1 LSFSKKEGNMNKIT
15 ISITLTLGIAF
26 ATETRVNVLT
36 QNSNRFGYA
45 NFLLDDEYIIQFY
58 PSALFKFPAHF
69 TIEAPNI
76 PMMGNT
82 IYGTYAYASAF
93 GKYQN
98 YGFGAYLGR
107 QRVNVFPN
115 LTIVPLDLVGGLN
128 FNNVSLGLNFRFG
141 TASSDSGQTPNNV
154 IRSASII
161 GLTPSLSYYIS
172 EKTAFDIS
180 IPLQFGNGSS
190 KTGTTVNTNY
200 SSNSFGF
207 LGRFYNPIFIG
218 YALFLTGSEKYDN
231 PNPNATDFSTNTT
244 QFSAG
249 GGVNLPISDIGFG
262 ILGLTVNSISQ
273 TERRISGNTAVDTT
287 TSNFSLGIL
296 IGGEVKALRD
306 YFKLRGSF
314 THHLLQVSN
323 SPRPTEGNRSD
334 LGSVGNLTLGFGYE
348 IGFIRLDAAVS
359 TDLIYNGLF
368 FLTGVP
374 SGFIP
379 SISILGKF

>member
-15 ISITLTLGIAF
+15 ISIALTLGIAF

-36 QNSNRFGYA
+36 QNSNRLGYA

-76 PMMGNT
+76 PMMGDT

-107 QRVNVFPN
+107 DRVGIDFNRN
-115 LTIVPLDLVGGLN
+115 GTADLTVTPLDLVGGLN

-141 TASSDSGQTPNNV
+141 TASFDNKGTPAT
-154 IRSASII
+154 IRTASII

-200 SSNSFGF
+200 SSNLFGF

-231 PNPNATDFSTNTT
+231 PNTNPIDFSTNTT

-262 ILGLTVNSISQ
+262 ILGLTANSISQ
-273 TERRISGNTAVDTT
+273 TTRQGNTETT
-287 TSNFSLGIL
+287 SSNFSLGIL

-314 THHLLQVSN
+314 TYDLLRTADFVT
-323 SPRPTEGNRSD
+323 RGTG

-359 TDLIYNGLF
+359 TDLIYNGPF

-379 SISILGKF
+379 SISILGNF

>member
-1 LSFSKKEGNMNKIT
+1 
-15 ISITLTLGIAF
+15 
-26 ATETRVNVLT
+26 
-36 QNSNRFGYA
+36 
-45 NFLLDDEYIIQFY
+45 
-58 PSALFKFPAHF
+58 
-69 TIEAPNI
+69 
-76 PMMGNT
+76 MMGNT

-93 GKYQN
+93 GKFQN

-107 QRVNVFPN
+107 QRVSIDFNRDTRPD
-115 LTIVPLDLVGGLN
+115 LTVIPLDLVGGLN

-141 TASSDSGQTPNNV
+141 TASFDNNQTPATV
-154 IRSASII
+154 LSASII

-180 IPLQFGNGSS
+180 IPLQFGNGSD

-200 SSNSFGF
+200 SSNLFGF
-207 LGRFYNPIFIG
+207 LGRFHNPIFIG
-218 YALFLTGSEKYDN
+218 YALFLTRSEKYDN
-231 PNPNATDFSTNTT
+231 PNPNTTEINTT

-323 SPRPTEGNRSD
+323 SPRPTEGKRSD

-348 IGFIRLDAAVS
+348 IGFIRFDAAVS
-359 TDLIYNGLF
+359 TDLIYNGPF

>member
-1 LSFSKKEGNMNKIT
+1 MNKIT
-15 ISITLTLGIAF
+15 ISIALTLGVAF

-36 QNSNRFGYA
+36 QNSNRLGYA

-76 PMMGNT
+76 PMRGDT

-107 QRVNVFPN
+107 ERVGIDFNRN
-115 LTIVPLDLVGGLN
+115 GTADLTVTPLDLVGGLN
-128 FNNVSLGLNFRFG
+128 FNNVSLGLNLRFG
-141 TASSDSGQTPNNV
+141 TTSFDDKGTPAT
-154 IRSASII
+154 IRTASII

-180 IPLQFGNGSS
+180 IPLQFGNGSD

-218 YALFLTGSEKYDN
+218 YALFLTGSEKYDD
-231 PNPNATDFSTNTT
+231 PNTNGTDFSTNTT

-249 GGVNLPISDIGFG
+249 GGLNLPISDIGFG
-262 ILGLTVNSISQ
+262 ILGLTVNSLSQ
-273 TERRISGNTAVDTT
+273 TTRQGNTETK
-287 TSNFSLGIL
+287 SSGFSLGIL

-314 THHLLQVSN
+314 TYDLLRTADVGT
-323 SPRPTEGNRSD
+323 RGTG

-348 IGFIRLDAAVS
+348 VGFIRLDAAVS
-359 TDLIYNGLF
+359 TDLIYNGPF

>member
-1 LSFSKKEGNMNKIT
+1 MNKIT
-15 ISITLTLGIAF
+15 IFIALTLGIAF

-107 QRVNVFPN
+107 DRVGIDFNRN
-115 LTIVPLDLVGGLN
+115 GTADLTVTPLDLVGGLN

-141 TASSDSGQTPNNV
+141 TASFDNKGTPAT
-154 IRSASII
+154 IRTASII

-218 YALFLTGSEKYDN
+218 YALFLTGSEEYDN
-231 PNPNATDFSTNTT
+231 PITNPIDFSTNTT

-249 GGVNLPISDIGFG
+249 GGLNLPISDIGFG
-262 ILGLTVNSISQ
+262 ILGLTANSISQ
-273 TERRISGNTAVDTT
+273 TTRQGNTET
-287 TSNFSLGIL
+287 TSSGFSLGIL

-314 THHLLQVSN
+314 TYDLLRTADDVGTIE
-323 SPRPTEGNRSD
+323 TE
-334 LGSVGNLTLGFGYE
+334 LGSLGNLTLGFGYE

-359 TDLIYNGLF
+359 TDLIYNGPF

>member
-1 LSFSKKEGNMNKIT
+1 MNKIT

-107 QRVNVFPN
+107 DRVGIDFNRN
-115 LTIVPLDLVGGLN
+115 GTADLTVTPLDLVGGLN

-141 TASSDSGQTPNNV
+141 TASFDNKGTPAT
-154 IRSASII
+154 IRTASII

-218 YALFLTGSEKYDN
+218 YALFLTGSEEYDN
-231 PNPNATDFSTNTT
+231 PITNPIDFSTNTT

-249 GGVNLPISDIGFG
+249 GGLNLPISDIGFG
-262 ILGLTVNSISQ
+262 ILGLTANSLSQ
-273 TERRISGNTAVDTT
+273 TTRQGNTET
-287 TSNFSLGIL
+287 TSSGFSLGIL
-296 IGGEVKALRD
+296 IGGEVKALRN

-314 THHLLQVSN
+314 TYDLLRTADDVGTIE
-323 SPRPTEGNRSD
+323 TE
-334 LGSVGNLTLGFGYE
+334 LGSLGNLTLGFGYE

-359 TDLIYNGLF
+359 TDLIYNGPF

>member
-1 LSFSKKEGNMNKIT
+1 
-15 ISITLTLGIAF
+15 LGVAF

-107 QRVNVFPN
+107 DRVGIDFNRN
-115 LTIVPLDLVGGLN
+115 GTADLTVTPLDLVGGLN

-141 TASSDSGQTPNNV
+141 TASFDNKGTPAT
-154 IRSASII
+154 IRTASII

-218 YALFLTGSEKYDN
+218 YALFLTGSEEYDN
-231 PNPNATDFSTNTT
+231 PITNPIDFSTNTT

-249 GGVNLPISDIGFG
+249 GGLNLPISDIGFG
-262 ILGLTVNSISQ
+262 ILGLTANSLSQ
-273 TERRISGNTAVDTT
+273 TTRQGNTET
-287 TSNFSLGIL
+287 TSSGFSLGIL

-314 THHLLQVSN
+314 TYDLLRTADDVGTIE
-323 SPRPTEGNRSD
+323 TE
-334 LGSVGNLTLGFGYE
+334 LGSLGNLTLGFGYE

-359 TDLIYNGLF
+359 TDLIYNGPF

>member
-15 ISITLTLGIAF
+15 ISIALTLGVAF

-76 PMMGNT
+76 PMRGDT

-93 GKYQN
+93 GKFQN

-107 QRVNVFPN
+107 QRINVFPN

-141 TASSDSGQTPNNV
+141 TASFDDKQTPARV
-154 IRSASII
+154 LSASII

-180 IPLQFGNGSS
+180 IPLQFGNGSD

-218 YALFLTGSEKYDN
+218 YALFLTGSEEYDDPITN
-231 PNPNATDFSTNTT
+231 PIDFSTNTT

-249 GGVNLPISDIGFG
+249 GGLNLPISDIGFG
-262 ILGLTVNSISQ
+262 ILGLTVNSLSQ
-273 TERRISGNTAVDTT
+273 TTRQGNTETT
-287 TSNFSLGIL
+287 FSGFSLGIL

-314 THHLLQVSN
+314 TYDLLRTADFVT
-323 SPRPTEGNRSD
+323 RGTG

-359 TDLIYNGLF
+359 TDLIYNGPF

-374 SGFIP
+374 SGFIS
-379 SISILGKF
+379 SISIIGNF

>member
-1 LSFSKKEGNMNKIT
+1 MNKIT
-15 ISITLTLGIAF
+15 ISIALTLGVAF

-107 QRVNVFPN
+107 QRINVFPN

-141 TASSDSGQTPNNV
+141 TASFDDKETPATV
-154 IRSASII
+154 LSASII

-180 IPLQFGNGSS
+180 IPLQFGNGSD
-190 KTGTTVNTNY
+190 KTGTTINTNY
-200 SSNSFGF
+200 RSNLFGF

-218 YALFLTGSEKYDN
+218 YALFLTRSEEYDDPSTN
-231 PNPNATDFSTNTT
+231 PIDFSTNTT

-249 GGVNLPISDIGFG
+249 GGLNLPISDIGFG
-262 ILGLTVNSISQ
+262 ILGLTVNSLSQ
-273 TERRISGNTAVDTT
+273 TTKQLVSNTINET
-287 TSNFSLGIL
+287 TSSGFSLGIL

-314 THHLLQVSN
+314 TYDLLRTADFVT
-323 SPRPTEGNRSD
+323 RETG

-348 IGFIRLDAAVS
+348 IGFIRLDAAIS
-359 TDLIYNGLF
+359 TDLIYNGPF

>member
-15 ISITLTLGIAF
+15 ISIALTLGVAF

-93 GKYQN
+93 GKFQN

-107 QRVNVFPN
+107 ERVRIFDS
-115 LTIVPLDLVGGLN
+115 LTVIPLDLVGGLN
-128 FNNVSLGLNFRFG
+128 FNNVSLGLNLRFG
-141 TASSDSGQTPNNV
+141 TASFDNKQTPATV
-154 IRSASII
+154 LSASII
-161 GLTPSLSYYIS
+161 GLIPSLSYYIS

-218 YALFLTGSEKYDN
+218 YALFLTGSEEYDDPITN
-231 PNPNATDFSTNTT
+231 PIDFSTNTT

-249 GGVNLPISDIGFG
+249 GGLNLPISDIGFG
-262 ILGLTVNSISQ
+262 ILGLTVNSLSQ
-273 TERRISGNTAVDTT
+273 TTRELVGNTINETKF
-287 TSNFSLGIL
+287 SGFSLGIL

-314 THHLLQVSN
+314 TYDLLQVSN
-323 SPRPTEGNRSD
+323 SPRITEGRRSG

-348 IGFIRLDAAVS
+348 VGFIRFDAAVS
-359 TDLIYNGLF
+359 TDLIYNGPF

>member
-1 LSFSKKEGNMNKIT
+1 
-15 ISITLTLGIAF
+15 
-26 ATETRVNVLT
+26 
-36 QNSNRFGYA
+36 
-45 NFLLDDEYIIQFY
+45 LDDEYIIQFY

-107 QRVNVFPN
+107 QRINVFRN

-200 SSNSFGF
+200 SSNLFGF

-218 YALFLTGSEKYDN
+218 YASFLTGSEEYDN
-231 PNPNATDFSTNTT
+231 PITNPIDFSSNTT

-262 ILGLTVNSISQ
+262 ILGLTVNSLSQ
-273 TERRISGNTAVDTT
+273 TTKQLVDNTINETKFSG
-287 TSNFSLGIL
+287 FSLGIL

-314 THHLLQVSN
+314 TYDLLRTADVGT
-323 SPRPTEGNRSD
+323 RGTG

-374 SGFIP
+374 SGFIQ
-379 SISILGKF
+379 SISIIGNF